1 MIPGMPVLRWIIL
14 VAAGAVQRLTASDL
28 KRVASVVYSEAD
40 FDGDWRGG
48 RIQGHVLRGSRA
60 RV

>member
-1 MIPGMPVLRWIIL
+1 MFIMIPGMPVLRWIIL

-28 KRVASVVYSEAD
+28 KRVASVVYFEAD

-48 RIQGHVLRGSRA
+48 CLQGHVL
-60 RV
+60 